1 MAAHG
6 RVEWSPRA
14 LRDLIAIYRYTLSE
28 NPRAAA
34 EQSEHIIERAESLG
48 PNPRLGKPSRLP
60 GWRVL
65 VLTRFPYSVYYRHS
79 QRTIQVLRVVHQRR
93 QFP

>member
-1 MAAHG
+1 MAARG

-14 LRDLIAIYRYTLSE
+14 LRDLIAIYRYAAGD

-34 EQSEHIIERAESLG
+34 EQSEHIIERAKALG
-48 PNPRLGKPSRLP
+48 LNPKLGKASRWP
-60 GWRVL
+60 GRRVL
-65 VLTRFPYSVYYRHS
+65 VLNRYPYSVYYRRS
-79 QRTIQVLRVVHQRR
+79 QRNIRVLRIVHQRR